1 MRPMQFRRRFPWL
14 IALVLLAFFGVL
26 FLPLGLW
33 YWLAYPPVQH
43 YYLGAYFEST
53 FMGDHSTVAVPVH
66 WLYKTAPGR
75 KRELAIVADVVSD
88 STDND
93 LHLPMKLSPTARA
106 AGWTGLVLGS
116 RESVA
121 ADKLSPYLQETFFD
135 GESAWRLLLQPVLWC
150 AAVVLLLLAGG
161 ITIQERSRH
170 EERHGRRTKGPEL
183 LSALR
188 SMYVSKADG
197 IRFRLRF
204 ANWLLGRLPFGP
216 SYRIPRKRES
226 SHILLMG
233 DTGSGK
239 STAIRQI
246 LHQVQ
251 KRGESAIVYDP
262 AMDFVGEFYDPGRG
276 DLILNPLDA
285 RCPYWSLGSE
295 LVREETA
302 TTIAAA
308 FLPERE
314 YEREFF
320 TDGPRRI
327 LAHLL
332 KRKPQPRDILKWMAA
347 PETMAAMV
355 KGTPLAALLDPAAPP
370 QRAGV
375 IASLNM
381 VADSLEL
388 LPEYDEAQ
396 GKSFSTAEWYTERK
410 RWVFLTSSA
419 DYREK
424 LLPLHSVWLDLF
436 ILRMMG
442 HCEGHEA
449 KPVWF
454 VIDEL
459 ASLNKLPQLHTAV
472 TENRKYGN
480 PVVLGFQGRSQL
492 EKRYGRDAEAMLSQ
506 PATKIFFKT
515 SEPRAAN
522 WISEAIGEIEVERL
536 RESRNMGPIGS
547 KKSYVLEITVKP
559 LVMTSEISG
568 LEPLRAFIKQ
578 ENRVVPVWFR
588 LTKKRSKQ
596 REFVERKM
604 PAILPGPREAEAIPA
619 TKPAVPA
626 PPDMQPAQS
635 LPSVQGVLPF
645 DAPKSKGKD
654 TQDKDGFLWDKS
666 KGID

>member
-1 MRPMQFRRRFPWL
+1 MRPMRFPRRFPWL
-14 IALVLLAFFGVL
+14 IAFVLLTFSGVL

-33 YWLAYPPVQH
+33 CWLAYPPVQH
-43 YYLGAYFEST
+43 YYLGAFFEST
-53 FMGDHSTVAVPVH
+53 FMGEHSTVAVPVQ

-75 KRELAIVADVVSD
+75 KRELAMVADVVSD
-88 STDND
+88 SADNQ
-93 LHLPMKLSPTARA
+93 LHLPLKLSPSARA
-106 AGWTGLVLGS
+106 AGWTGLVQGS

-121 ADKLSPYLQETFFD
+121 PDKLSPYLQQTFFD
-135 GESAWRLLLQPVLWC
+135 GESAWHLLLQPVLWG
-150 AAVVLLLLAGG
+150 AAAMLFLLAGG

-188 SMYVSKADG
+188 SMYVARVDG

-204 ANWLLGRLPFGP
+204 ANWLLGGLPFGP
-216 SYRIPRKRES
+216 SYRIPRKLES

-262 AMDFVGEFYDPGRG
+262 AMDFVGEFYEPRRG
-276 DLILNPLDA
+276 DLVLNPLDA
-285 RCPYWSLGSE
+285 RCPYWSLDSE

-347 PETMAAMV
+347 PATMAAMV

-442 HCEGHEA
+442 HCEDHEA

-454 VIDEL
+454 VLDEL

-492 EKRYGRDAEAMLSQ
+492 EKRYGQDAEAMLSQ

-515 SEPRAAN
+515 SEPRAAK
-522 WISEAIGEIEVERL
+522 WISEAIGEVEVERL
-536 RESRNMGPIGS
+536 KESRNMGPLGS
-547 KKSYVLEITVKP
+547 KRSYVLEVTVKP
-559 LVMTSEISG
+559 LVMASEISG
-568 LEPLRAFIKQ
+568 LEPLRGFIKQ

-588 LTKKRSKQ
+588 LTKKHNKQ
-596 REFVERKM
+596 PEFIERKM
-604 PAILPGPREAEAIPA
+604 PAYAPRSGEAKA
-619 TKPAVPA
+619 TSMKKPAVPV
-626 PPDMQPAQS
+626 PSNEQPTQS
-635 LPSVQGVLPF
+635 LPSVQAAPPF
-645 DAPKSKGKD
+645 DAPESQGKD
-654 TQDKDGFLWDKS
+654 VQDEDGYLWDKS

>member
-1 MRPMQFRRRFPWL
+1 MRPMQFPRRFPWL
-14 IALVLLAFFGVL
+14 IALVLLAFSGVL

-33 YWLAYPPVQH
+33 YWLAYPPIQH

-53 FMGDHSTVAVPVH
+53 FMGNHSAVRVPVQ

-75 KRELAIVADVVSD
+75 KRELAMVADVVSD

-93 LHLPMKLSPTARA
+93 LHLPMKLSASARA
-106 AGWTGLVLGS
+106 AGWAGLVQGS
-116 RESVA
+116 RENVA

-135 GESAWRLLLQPVLWC
+135 GESAWRLLLQPVLWGA
-150 AAVVLLLLAGG
+150 AAVLFLLAGG
-161 ITIQERSRH
+161 ITIQERSRQ

-183 LSALR
+183 LSPLR
-188 SMYVSKADG
+188 SNYVAKADG

-216 SYRIPRKRES
+216 SYRIPRKLES

-239 STAIRQI
+239 STSIRQI
-246 LHQVQ
+246 LRQVEE
-251 KRGESAIVYDP
+251 RRESAIVYDP
-262 AMDFVGEFYDPGRG
+262 AMDFVGEFYNPRRG

-314 YEREFF
+314 HGREFF

-332 KRKPQPRDILKWMAA
+332 KRKPQPRDILKWTAA
-347 PETMAAMV
+347 PETMATMV
-355 KGTPLAALLDPAAPP
+355 KGTPLAALLDPTAPP

-396 GKSFSTAEWYTERK
+396 RKSFSTAEWYTERK

-419 DYREK
+419 DYRET

-442 HCEGHEA
+442 HCEDHEA

-454 VIDEL
+454 VLDEL

-480 PVVLGFQGRSQL
+480 PVVVGFQGRSQL
-492 EKRYGRDAEAMLSQ
+492 EKRYGQDAEAMLSQ

-515 SEPRAAN
+515 SEPRAAK
-522 WISEAIGEIEVERL
+522 WISEAIGDIEVERL
-536 RESRNMGPIGS
+536 KESRNMGPIGD

-559 LVMTSEISG
+559 LIMASEIAG

-578 ENRVVPVWFR
+578 ENRVVPVRFR
-588 LTKKRSKQ
+588 LAKKLSKQ
-596 REFVERKM
+596 PEFIERKIAETVSK
-604 PAILPGPREAEAIPA
+604 PTEATLTTGPPPKKPA
-619 TKPAVPA
+619 TPVPSTQAALPLSNTPAA
-626 PPDMQPAQS
+626 
-635 LPSVQGVLPF
+635 
-645 DAPKSKGKD
+645 KS
-654 TQDKDGFLWDKS
+654 QD
-666 KGID
+666 